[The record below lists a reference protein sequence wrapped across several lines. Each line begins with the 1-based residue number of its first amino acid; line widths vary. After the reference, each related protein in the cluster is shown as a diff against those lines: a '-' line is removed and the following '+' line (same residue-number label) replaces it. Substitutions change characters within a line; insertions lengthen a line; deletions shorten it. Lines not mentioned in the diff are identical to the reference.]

1 MNREDE
7 YSSYRELST
16 LVVSWNVDA
25 NKPDALNGDLS
36 NIDFLKEVLT
46 SAKTP
51 DIISIGFQE
60 VVDLENRKVTAKS
73 VLLGNKTKAHDGTM
87 SQKVS
92 TSYKKWYDHLVLSVR
107 LAYPGTPYHVTHS
120 ENLVGLFICIFVKVS
135 ERASIKDAH
144 FNVIKCGMRGNFG
157 NKARKLPLS
166 VRVILHTPRVLSPVG
181 LSLTILHFVLSTA
194 T

>member
-1 MNREDE
+1 MTREDE

-16 LVVSWNVDA
+16 LIVSWNVDA
-25 NKPDALNGDLS
+25 NKPDALTGDPS

-46 SAKTP
+46 SANSP

-107 LAYPGTPYHVTHS
+107 LAHSGTPYHVIHS
-120 ENLVGLFICIFVKVS
+120 ENLVGLFSCIFVKVS
-135 ERASIKDAH
+135 ERASIKDTH
-144 FNVIKCGMRGNFG
+144 LNVIKRGMRGNFG
-157 NKARKLPLS
+157 NKVKKPTPCINLISRS
-166 VRVILHTPRVLSPVG
+166 PRVLSSVG
-181 LSLTILHFVLSTA
+181 SLSTIHRCALSIA